1 MTSTLGYTAGIAE
14 RMYKEFVDGTY
25 LDVETYKNVTNR
37 QQAVDKFTEEYD
49 SYTDDEEGFINEE
62 VDYLS
67 GDDYE
72 LIANL
77 DGTYTVTQSVMS
89 FVDDLTAGGFSYKLK
104 DHYTEDGEVDNEYY
118 DNEYITVD
126 DFEWIKLGVAGEHM
140 GDISIWID
148 PINETIGARDFE
160 ERSISKYDGDIY
172 DQLQYLVEE
181 YILLEVNKTY

>member
-14 RMYKEFVDGTY
+14 QMYKEFVDGTY
-25 LDVETYKNVTNR
+25 LDVETYKNITDR

-89 FVDDLTAGGFSYKLK
+89 FVDSLIAGGFSYKLK
-104 DHYTEDGEVDNEYY
+104 DHYTEDGEVDRKS
-118 DNEYITVD
+118 V
-126 DFEWIKLGVAGEHM
+126 V
-140 GDISIWID
+140 
-148 PINETIGARDFE
+148 
-160 ERSISKYDGDIY
+160 
-172 DQLQYLVEE
+172 
-181 YILLEVNKTY
+181 

>member
-14 RMYKEFVDGTY
+14 QMYKEFVDGTY
-25 LDVETYKNVTNR
+25 LEVETYKNITDR

-67 GDDYE
+67 GDNYE

-89 FVDDLTAGGFSYKLK
+89 FVDDLIAGGFNYKLK
-104 DHYTEDGEVDNEYY
+104 DHYTEDGEVDDEYY
-118 DNEYITVD
+118 DNYDITVD

-140 GDISIWID
+140 GDISVWID

>member
-14 RMYKEFVDGTY
+14 QMYKEFVDGTY
-25 LDVETYKNVTNR
+25 LEVETYKNITDR

-89 FVDDLTAGGFSYKLK
+89 FVDDLTAGGFNYKLK
-104 DHYTEDGEVDNEYY
+104 DRYTEDGEVDDEYY
-118 DNEYITVD
+118 DNYDIAVD

-140 GDISIWID
+140 GDISVWID

-160 ERSISKYDGDIY
+160 ERSIAQYDGDIY
-172 DQLQYLVEE
+172 DQLRYLVEE
-181 YILLEVNKTY
+181 YILLEVNKTC